1 MQFEEPS
8 PCIYVIQ
15 ADKPPALFWPAQEV
29 LSSILAFHRALTPL
43 GSLVTKNYGLEWSKV
58 LSTGVL
64 DYSPPEKYRRCQLVR
79 ALGYRV
85 WDKWAIAAQFT
96 NHSAGVA
103 VKYRGIWREVIAGGE
118 SNFTRAVPLRKV
130 FCGPLEQ
137 PAGTS
142 QNGTGMLTTPTGIV
156 SWSHFPDGSSRP
168 KDLKTSPSI
177 VQALERSEF
186 EKAMVEDSDSFSGLS
201 ILFLPSILAL
211 LPIAAFQDA
220 SMVATNL
227 YAVATDIVRAMPIV
241 IKGIELAVCGSR
253 RHYAFNAN
261 MYGVQNSTGAA
272 EIWAAFCAM
281 KHVRSA
287 QRHRIIF
294 AWGFGYGIGNCT
306 RGRCDSLC

>member
-1 MQFEEPS
+1 
-8 PCIYVIQ
+8 
-15 ADKPPALFWPAQEV
+15 
-29 LSSILAFHRALTPL
+29 
-43 GSLVTKNYGLEWSKV
+43 
-58 LSTGVL
+58 
-64 DYSPPEKYRRCQLVR
+64 
-79 ALGYRV
+79 
-85 WDKWAIAAQFT
+85 
-96 NHSAGVA
+96 
-103 VKYRGIWREVIAGGE
+103 
-118 SNFTRAVPLRKV
+118 
-130 FCGPLEQ
+130 
-137 PAGTS
+137 
-142 QNGTGMLTTPTGIV
+142 MLTTPTGIV

-220 SMVATNL
+220 GMVATNL

-281 KHVRSA
+281 KPFV
-287 QRHRIIF
+287 RHRGIALFSLGVSVMVLGIALEVVATRF
-294 AWGFGYGIGNCT
+294 AERRKNRKDTSDEERLALQPFFKEH
-306 RGRCDSLC
+306 SS